1 MSTQML
7 TSREPPSRLTALV
20 SLLEWTL
27 LLLLAYLEWGGDSS
41 PAHVVTIATVGWIVI
56 ALMCAMLWVISLL
69 NKDWTAP

>member
-1 MSTQML
+1 ML

-27 LLLLAYLEWGGDSS
+27 LLLLAYLEWGGDSTPS
-41 PAHVVTIATVGWIVI
+41 HVVTIATVGWIVI

-69 NKDWTAP
+69 NEDRTAP